1 MPSLRVSHL
10 EIVSSDGKDR
20 SQRAAWRLL
29 DAAFVFSSETSGRKC
44 TLYRLPICYSI
55 KQITGM
61 QFKVVSSQSRLREF
75 RAISHGSIHI
85 HIYIHV
91 YVYMRVYVYIHI
103 HPFPISLFRKS
114 PLIHL
119 TRKRGCCA
127 TEIRRLRGF
136 VRGEMQKISVRTK
149 PRWKKKV
156 YIPSYCPLLPRYS
169 CEEIGDHFQITLVI
183 CSLHRWKRCK
193 RITCL
198 VENWMIL

>member
-1 MPSLRVSHL
+1 MCVRDEIKKLIYILKYFLWLAVLWYSAKYEFLQAANVAIKRSVQHLCWEWNMPSLRVSHL

-85 HIYIHV
+85 HIYIHATYICV
-91 YVYMRVYVYIHI
+91 CMCIYIYIRFQFLFSGRVR
-103 HPFPISLFRKS
+103 LFTSQGNVVAAQPRFVVSVVSFAVRCRK
-114 PLIHL
+114 
-119 TRKRGCCA
+119 
-127 TEIRRLRGF
+127 
-136 VRGEMQKISVRTK
+136 
-149 PRWKKKV
+149 
-156 YIPSYCPLLPRYS
+156 
-169 CEEIGDHFQITLVI
+169 
-183 CSLHRWKRCK
+183 
-193 RITCL
+193 
-198 VENWMIL
+198 